1 MLEFGVYGFIAYS
14 SMLML
19 IISTIKTIPI
29 GGSLTIVRATYLI
42 PGIICCLILASSGL
56 TFTVSIINTNSTT
69 IAANSSELFHE
80 NATQTTTTKIMNY
93 PSWAILHFILA
104 VVMIIYVIQQVLILL
119 GLGGSE
125 KVKPD

>member
-42 PGIICCLILASSGL
+42 PGIICALILASSGL
-56 TFTVSIINTNSTT
+56 TFTVSVLNTNSTT

-80 NATQTTTTKIMNY
+80 NSTQTTTTKIMNY

-104 VVMIIYVIQQVLILL
+104 VIMIIYVIQQVLILL
-119 GLGGSE
+119 GMAGSE